1 MNKRISQEEWVA
13 QENLFATSYLTFDLI
28 WKWCREHKGFDASKA
43 LELYIFYSRCSSIQ
57 ETKRIR
63 ATNSFAWK
71 WLGRS
76 DETVGKYLKALEDIW
91 CVEKISTREDDGKIW
106 KTYVK
111 IKYAVGTTVE
121 ATTGF
126 DPIQAQNGLNADV
139 NKKEN
144 ADVSVSAN
152 ADSFSDREEDLNIPL
167 TGEQDS
173 PQPVS
178 ETTIPW
184 KSITLEQFI
193 ERRNAIDTLKQNNI
207 TVRGFKKCRSPNDD
221 IRAEWNKIRKKYLD
235 VDIITACDNYITD
248 IETRKP
254 KADSDYH
261 EHRFSLYAFLTQR
274 NWFIK
279 FANL

>member
-1 MNKRISQEEWVA
+1 MLSQKRDTVYRY
-13 QENLFATSYLTFDLI
+13 F
-28 WKWCREHKGFDASKA
+28 K
-43 LELYIFYSRCSSIQ
+43 ELMD
-57 ETKRIR
+57 
-63 ATNSFAWK
+63 K
-71 WLGRS
+71 WL
-76 DETVGKYLKALEDIW
+76 I
-91 CVEKISTREDDGKIW
+91 EKIPKEDYYRLTEAGLEYKYHDDGKKSESNRKKIQSE
-106 KTYVK
+106 KNPTYDNTEFYN
-111 IKYAVGTTVE
+111 IDDNTE
-121 ATTGF
+121 W
-126 DPIQAQNGLNADV
+126 
-139 NKKEN
+139 E
-144 ADVSVSAN
+144 
-152 ADSFSDREEDLNIPL
+152 FSDREDDLNIPL

-261 EHRFSLYAFLTQR
+261 EHRFSLYAFLTQK